1 MSNRLAAETSPYLRQ
16 HADNPVHWQPWDD
29 QALSEARE
37 SGKPILLSIGYSSCH
52 WCHVMAHE
60 SFEDADTARVMNER
74 FVNIKVDREE
84 RPDLDKVYQTAHQV
98 LTQRPGGWPLTVFL
112 DPESLAP
119 FFAGTYFPKTPRY
132 QMPSFIDLM
141 LRIDETFRKER
152 EALAEQNGKLLK
164 VMQQLDLPVSTEG
177 ASLSDEELLATA
189 WRQLREQYD
198 EQEGG
203 FGRAP
208 KFPTPATL
216 DRVLRHWAYTQ
227 QAGKREREALDMV
240 MTTLTKMARG
250 GIYDHLGGGFCRYAT
265 DRAWMIPHFEK
276 MLYDNGQLLSLYAD
290 ALTISPD
297 PLFEGAVRETVGWL
311 LREMRHPG
319 GAFFAAL
326 DADSEGEEGKFY
338 VWRRE
343 RVKRLLS
350 EDEYLVVATLYGID
364 KPANFERHWN
374 LHRRDAWRSVVER
387 LSLEPDQAEALL
399 ASAKQKLFNERAKR
413 ERPGLDDKVL
423 TGWNAMA
430 IKGLA
435 KAAAALDEP
444 AWLDE
449 ATRAVDFIRAELWR
463 DGVLFATWKD
473 GAAKHPGYLDDYA
486 NLIDALTTLL
496 EGRWRDEDAAF
507 AIALADQVIDRF
519 MDEERG
525 GFFFTGEDH
534 EALIARPKPSLD
546 DAQPPGNGVIA
557 QALAGLGNLF
567 GNAAYLE
574 AAGRTL
580 EWARGGME
588 TYPAGHCS
596 LLTALEAQHYPPEM
610 VILRGLP
617 DDLDEWR
624 EALAGGF
631 RPWRRVY
638 AIPHGARPVPAHLP
652 ALAPMKTVAYV
663 CSGLSCS
670 LPIDSVERLQLVL
683 DRQ

>member
-1 MSNRLAAETSPYLRQ
+1 
-16 HADNPVHWQPWDD
+16 
-29 QALSEARE
+29 
-37 SGKPILLSIGYSSCH
+37 
-52 WCHVMAHE
+52 
-60 SFEDADTARVMNER
+60 
-74 FVNIKVDREE
+74 
-84 RPDLDKVYQTAHQV
+84 
-98 LTQRPGGWPLTVFL
+98 
-112 DPESLAP
+112 
-119 FFAGTYFPKTPRY
+119 
-132 QMPSFIDLM
+132 
-141 LRIDETFRKER
+141 
-152 EALAEQNGKLLK
+152 
-164 VMQQLDLPVSTEG
+164 
-177 ASLSDEELLATA
+177 
-189 WRQLREQYD
+189 LRERYD
-198 EQEGG
+198 AQEGG

-208 KFPTPATL
+208 KFPMPATM

-227 QAGKREREALDMV
+227 RAGKRERQALDVV

-338 VWRRE
+338 LWRRE
-343 RVKRLLS
+343 RIKRLLS
-350 EDEYLVVATLYGID
+350 EDEYLVAATLYGID

-387 LSLEPDQAEALL
+387 LSLEPDQAAQLL
-399 ASAKQKLFNERAKR
+399 ASAKEKLFNERAKR
-413 ERPGLDDKVL
+413 VRPGLDDKIL

-449 ATRAVDFIRAELWR
+449 ATRAADFMRAELWR
-463 DGVLFATWKD
+463 DGVLFATWKA

-486 NLIDALTTLL
+486 NLIDALVTLL
-496 EGRWRDEDAAF
+496 EARWRDEDAAF
-507 AIALADQVIDRF
+507 AATLADQVIDRF
-519 MDEERG
+519 MDEEHG
-525 GFFFTGEDH
+525 GFFFTGAGH
-534 EALIARPKPSLD
+534 EQLIARPKPSLD

-557 QALAGLGNLF
+557 QALAGLGNLL

-574 AAGRTL
+574 AASRTL
-580 EWARGGME
+580 DWARGGME
-588 TYPAGHCS
+588 KHPAGHCS
-596 LLTALEAQHYPPEM
+596 LLTALEAQHHPPEL
-610 VILRGLP
+610 VILRGQP
-617 DDLDEWR
+617 DDLAQWR
-624 EALAGGF
+624 KALADGF

-638 AIPHGARPVPAHLP
+638 AIPLSARRIPAHLP
-652 ALAPMKTVAYV
+652 ALAPLKTVAYV

-670 LPIDSVERLQLVL
+670 LPIDSLERLRLVL